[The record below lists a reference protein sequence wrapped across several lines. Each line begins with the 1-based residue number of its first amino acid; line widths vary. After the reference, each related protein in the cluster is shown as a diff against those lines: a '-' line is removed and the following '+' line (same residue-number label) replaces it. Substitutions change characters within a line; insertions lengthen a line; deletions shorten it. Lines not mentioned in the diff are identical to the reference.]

1 MGKEIAFCCISSSL
15 HVREPGSE
23 IPLRSLKSVYLG
35 DTRECSSR
43 KFFED
48 FFFFFQLSIMKFDMK
63 LCVLCEWL

>member
-48 FFFFFQLSIMKFDMK
+48 YFFFSVINN
-63 LCVLCEWL
+63 EI